1 MNGPDG
7 RSKGIAFVKFET
19 EKALLNAVE
28 NGNNTDIKGRTV
40 NIERATGKI
49 DKPVRESNPVGEDTL
64 TVFVGNLSFDTDENS
79 LRKYFKSCGDI

>member
-1 MNGPDG
+1 MKGPDG

-40 NIERATGKI
+40 NIERATGNK
-49 DKPVRESNPVGEDTL
+49 DKPVRGRNPVGE
-64 TVFVGNLSFDTDENS
+64 F
-79 LRKYFKSCGDI
+79 